1 MNRYHVLIPPDNL
14 RLQKSVR
21 LTCAVP
27 GAAAFDMASHA
38 REACERTEHIVLE
51 KLASLREELAV
62 FCTTQA
68 AGSNLRFLWDQ
79 LIVKQKY

>member
-1 MNRYHVLIPPDNL
+1 M
-14 RLQKSVR
+14 
-21 LTCAVP
+21 P

-68 AGSNLRFLWDQ
+68 AGSKRFWWDQ
-79 LIVKQKY
+79 LIVKQKYESELFTH